1 MPTESAIQTHIYK
14 NISVIN
20 ITNYTK
26 KTKVAALRGEGRI
39 YESAHVKT

>member
-20 ITNYTK
+20 ITNYTSLDQK
-26 KTKVAALRGEGRI
+26 DKSSSPERRRENL
-39 YESAHVKT
+39 